1 MIVSFNIEYRT
12 NWGEEVRIS
21 GSLPEL
27 GNENSERSIPLHT
40 VDGIHWTVETEIHQP
55 DGFVDYS
62 YLIWQDGKVV
72 RREWDSFPRRLY
84 LSGDSKKKYRID
96 DSCKNLPEQQYFY
109 SSAFTE
115 SLLAHRDRTEAPKS
129 YKKGLMI
136 KAYAPRINENYCL
149 AICGNQKAL
158 GDWNPDKALL
168 MSDINFPEWQIA
180 MDASKIN
187 FPLEYKFVLYNKK
200 EKRSEAWEDNPN
212 RYMANPELKA
222 NETLVIGDRYVYFNI
237 PAWKGAGVAVPVF
250 SLKSEKTKMATLK

>member
-96 DSCKNLPEQQYFY
+96 DSWKNLPEQQYFY

-187 FPLEYKFVLYNKK
+187 FPLEYKFVLYN
-200 EKRSEAWEDNPN
+200 RNA
-212 RYMANPELKA
+212 LKH
-222 NETLVIGDRYVYFNI
+222 G
-237 PAWKGAGVAVPVF
+237 
-250 SLKSEKTKMATLK
+250 KTIRTAIWPTRN